1 MLRWISSIGESCGG
15 CLTVKS
21 VGKFQEIIV
30 YFANGLIFW
39 FPARLDETLDHGVRE
54 DGIGSKATEEIGPCL

>member
-1 MLRWISSIGESCGG
+1 M
-15 CLTVKS
+15 KS

-39 FPARLDETLDHGVRE
+39 FPARLDETLDHGFRE
-54 DGIGSKATEEIGPCL
+54 DGIGSKATAEIGPCIEIGSQGKVAIQCYFAF

>member
-1 MLRWISSIGESCGG
+1 M
-15 CLTVKS
+15 KS

-39 FPARLDETLDHGVRE
+39 FPARLDESLDKLIPQGAEFLRVR
-54 DGIGSKATEEIGPCL
+54 P

>member
-1 MLRWISSIGESCGG
+1 VSDCEEI
-15 CLTVKS
+15 

-39 FPARLDETLDHGVRE
+39 FPARLDETFDYYISKWGVSE
-54 DGIGSKATEEIGPCL
+54 K